1 MYKQMTYH
9 IRRVLEYSEFFQG
22 EAPIDI
28 VATLKQFNRNELVR
42 MAAILSLHYG
52 NMYISDNERTIFSE
66 SSKKHIPNI
75 NNLFQSYYKRTG
87 ISPNE
92 KVQILTFRTGLE
104 LWRQIFAIH
113 AADFKDNIEECDIEF
128 ALFKVILALNEKI
141 TSFNR
146 RTEMY
151 RLDELMFLN
160 GFLTNDTNNY
170 SLKTV
175 LQPQIYYFR
184 LLVDYIP
191 SNDVLSKATTTL
203 FNNWGINNWQQ
214 YYATIIWLAYETD
227 KYYKDNQ
234 NGLPIIS
241 LEKMELN
248 DKTGLFSSSL
258 VKKLSINEDEYIPFL
273 DEESQ
278 SKEEWN
284 IDYRRFRSKPFVK
297 LKNGAGYLIINNQ
310 LLCERLFNSLYF
322 DFIPL
327 INGKKGSC
335 GFFNY
340 NKDFVEKILFR
351 QTFFNCLPTN
361 SFSFPIRNSQET
373 SERPNEP
380 DFYARTK
387 RAELIIVECKAI
399 KMNGECRD
407 DGDYIRL
414 LDELQEKIVLKTR
427 NLDKRRKRTGGQPK
441 PIGVG
446 QLINHIDS
454 IEADSFEWDKNI
466 PDEVSYYPILVFEDV
481 RFLQPGLLSILN
493 RWFYEKIEEMTEMK
507 LSDIACKPIMPIS
520 INTLYLYD
528 NFIRQKGLPNIIN
541 TFLNKNAIFDEST
554 GKYEIKELADFDGYL
569 RQNPFNK
576 SNDVAKWLNKAIKKR
591 YNVNT
596 IMGANTSQPQKAH

>member
-1 MYKQMTYH
+1 MTYH

-28 VATLKQFNRNELVR
+28 VATLKLFNRNELVR

-52 NMYISDNERTIFSE
+52 NMYIPNNERTIFSE
-66 SSKKHIPNI
+66 SSKKHISNI

-113 AADFKDNIEECDIEF
+113 TDEFKDDIEECDIEF
-128 ALFKVILALNEKI
+128 TLFKVILALNEKI
-141 TSFNR
+141 TSYNR
-146 RTEMY
+146 RTETY

-184 LLVDYIP
+184 ILVDYIP
-191 SNDVLSKATTTL
+191 SNEVLSSATSIL
-203 FNNWGINNWQQ
+203 FRNWGINNWQQ

-227 KYYKDNQ
+227 KYYNNKQ

-241 LEKMELN
+241 LKKMELN

-258 VKKLSINEDEYIPFL
+258 VEKLSINEDEYIPFL

-278 SKEEWN
+278 SSAEWN

-297 LKNGAGYLIINNQ
+297 LKNGVGYLIINNQ

-327 INGKKGSC
+327 INGKEGSC

-427 NLDKRRKRTGGQPK
+427 NLDKRRKRTGGQAK

-493 RWFYEKIEEMTEMK
+493 RWFYEKIEEMPEIK
-507 LSDIACKPIMPIS
+507 LSEMACKPIMPIS

-528 NFIRQKGLPNIIN
+528 NFIRKKGLPNIIN
-541 TFLNKNAIFDEST
+541 TFLDKNAIFDEST
-554 GKYEIKELADFDGYL
+554 GKYQIKELADFDGYL
-569 RQNPFNK
+569 RQDPFNK
-576 SNDVAKWLNKAIKKR
+576 SNEVAKWLNKAIKKR

-596 IMGANTSQPQKAH
+596 IMGLMPLQP

>member
-1 MYKQMTYH
+1 
-9 IRRVLEYSEFFQG
+9 
-22 EAPIDI
+22 
-28 VATLKQFNRNELVR
+28 
-42 MAAILSLHYG
+42 
-52 NMYISDNERTIFSE
+52 
-66 SSKKHIPNI
+66 
-75 NNLFQSYYKRTG
+75 
-87 ISPNE
+87 
-92 KVQILTFRTGLE
+92 
-104 LWRQIFAIH
+104 
-113 AADFKDNIEECDIEF
+113 
-128 ALFKVILALNEKI
+128 
-141 TSFNR
+141 
-146 RTEMY
+146 
-151 RLDELMFLN
+151 
-160 GFLTNDTNNY
+160 
-170 SLKTV
+170 
-175 LQPQIYYFR
+175 
-184 LLVDYIP
+184 
-191 SNDVLSKATTTL
+191 
-203 FNNWGINNWQQ
+203 
-214 YYATIIWLAYETD
+214 
-227 KYYKDNQ
+227 
-234 NGLPIIS
+234 
-241 LEKMELN
+241 MELN

-258 VKKLSINEDEYIPFL
+258 VEKLSINEDEYIPFL

-278 SKEEWN
+278 SSAEWN
-284 IDYRRFRSKPFVK
+284 IDYRRFRSKSFVK

-327 INGKKGSC
+327 INGKEGSC

-493 RWFYEKIEEMTEMK
+493 RWFYEKIEEMPEIK
-507 LSDIACKPIMPIS
+507 LSEMACKPIMPIS

-528 NFIRQKGLPNIIN
+528 NFIRKKGLPNIIN
-541 TFLNKNAIFDEST
+541 TFLDKNAIFDEST
-554 GKYEIKELADFDGYL
+554 GKYQIKELADFDGYL

-576 SNDVAKWLNKAIKKR
+576 SNEVAKWLNKAIKKR

-596 IMGANTSQPQKAH
+596 IMGLMPLQP

>member
-1 MYKQMTYH
+1 MTYH

-28 VATLKQFNRNELVR
+28 VATLKLFNRNELVR

-52 NMYISDNERTIFSE
+52 NMYIPNNERTIFSE
-66 SSKKHIPNI
+66 SSKKHISNI

-113 AADFKDNIEECDIEF
+113 TDEFKDDIEECDIEF
-128 ALFKVILALNEKI
+128 TLFKVIPALNEKI
-141 TSFNR
+141 TSYNR
-146 RTEMY
+146 RTETY

-184 LLVDYIP
+184 ILVDYIP
-191 SNDVLSKATTTL
+191 SNEVLSSATSIL
-203 FNNWGINNWQQ
+203 FRNWGINNWQQ

-227 KYYKDNQ
+227 KYYNNKQ

-241 LEKMELN
+241 LKKMELN

-258 VKKLSINEDEYIPFL
+258 VEKLSINEDEYIPFL

-278 SKEEWN
+278 SSAEWN
-284 IDYRRFRSKPFVK
+284 IDYRRFSSKPFVK

-327 INGKKGSC
+327 INGKEGSC

-493 RWFYEKIEEMTEMK
+493 RWFYEKIEEMPEIK
-507 LSDIACKPIMPIS
+507 LSEMACKPIMPIS

-528 NFIRQKGLPNIIN
+528 NFIRKKGLPNIIN
-541 TFLNKNAIFDEST
+541 TFLDKNAIFDEST
-554 GKYEIKELADFDGYL
+554 GKYQIKELADFDGYL

-576 SNDVAKWLNKAIKKR
+576 SNEVAKWLNKAIKKR

-596 IMGANTSQPQKAH
+596 IMGLMPLQP